1 MSTGRLVG
9 YVVLIGL
16 VLGLAS
22 AAQGQA
28 ACSVTPAGNQGVN
41 MRGGPGTEYPRAN
54 VLNVGSQTEVTGQRQ
69 GRDGQRWWR
78 TFSGGWVRSDVVRA
92 SGSGCESVAQV
103 QLPPDYCL
111 SRETLSERPDV
122 GPGER
127 RLGTD
132 RFVIHY
138 TTQGEH
144 ATTEAY
150 AQAAAEALE
159 EAFSFQIDRL
169 GWPLPPPDCGEG
181 GDERFDL
188 YLLNLDGLFGY
199 AQSEVQVGDNP
210 NTPEVELYAA
220 TSHLVIENDM
230 EGFSDDPVGAM
241 RATIAHELHHNI
253 QFSFDYGEA
262 YGAPTEWGAVWME
275 TQVYPDEEDAVGYS
289 HMLTRH
295 PDLCLG
301 WQTNDAEDHLRLR
314 MYGEWLI
321 QDSLVRDF
329 GPKDMHRVL
338 WRNIADYEGFE
349 VMLAS
354 ARQWGMDITDI
365 RARAAIR
372 NLLVDHTLPLRWL
385 EPVYVER
392 IITEAGNYEPYRDG
406 VQELGV
412 DYLLIPTTDA
422 SYEFRL
428 NDAQLTMFLVGLD
441 RVQGQARVFRLGTQA
456 SVDLRPFSE
465 SYLIVLN
472 TRIPSDPYSCRFA
485 DWQVTVSETNTS
497 QLARPEFEWDMSH
510 YRAALQWTPVESWRG
525 YLRLYKDVFAHY
537 VMVYPGETLN
547 VAATPIDDPTLDLVI
562 VLYDEEGNELASE
575 DDTEGLNP
583 RLSWTNTSDLAFEV
597 RVTITGAVS
606 NIRGEFEAVVAID
619 QEADAAKRSFPR

>member
-1 MSTGRLVG
+1 MLRRRVVGYTVLVG
-9 YVVLIGL
+9 IA
-16 VLGLAS
+16 LGLAG
-22 AAQGQA
+22 ATQGQA

-41 MRGGPGTEYPRAN
+41 MRGGPGTNYPRAD
-54 VLNVGSQTEVTGQRQ
+54 VLSVGNLAEVTGQRQ
-69 GRDGQRWWR
+69 GSDGQRWWR
-78 TFSGGWVRSDVVRA
+78 TFSGGWVRSDVARA
-92 SGSGCESVAQV
+92 SGPGCESVPVV
-103 QLPPDYCL
+103 QPPPDYCL
-111 SRETLSERPDV
+111 RRETLSKRPDL
-122 GPGER
+122 GPDER
-127 RLGTD
+127 RLGTE
-132 RFVIHY
+132 RFVVHY
-138 TTQGEH
+138 TTKGEH

-159 EAFSFQIDRL
+159 ESFSIQIDRM

-188 YLLNLDGLFGY
+188 YLLNLEGVFGY

-210 NTPEVELYAA
+210 FTPQVEQYAS
-220 TSHLVIENDM
+220 TSHLVVENDM
-230 EGFSDDPVGAM
+230 EGYSDDPLGAM

-253 QFSFDYGEA
+253 QFSFDFGDA
-262 YGAPTEWGAVWME
+262 YGGPAEWGAVWME

-289 HMLTRH
+289 YMLTRH

-301 WQTNDAEDHLRLR
+301 WQTNDENEPLRTR
-314 MYGEWLI
+314 IYGEWLI
-321 QDSLVRDF
+321 QDSLARDF
-329 GPKDMHRVL
+329 GPEDLHRVL
-338 WRNIADYEGFE
+338 WRNIADYEGFD

-354 ARQWGMDITDI
+354 ANQWGMDIIDI

-392 IITEAGNYEPYRDG
+392 IITEAGNYPIYRDG

-412 DYLLIPTTDA
+412 DYLLIPFTDG

-428 NDAQLTMFLVGLD
+428 NDAQMTMFLVGLD
-441 RVQGQARVFRLGTQA
+441 RVNSRASVFRLGTQA

-472 TRIPSDPYSCRFA
+472 TRTPRDQYSCRFT
-485 DWQVTVSETNTS
+485 DWQVTVSETSTS
-497 QLARPEFEWDMSH
+497 QVARPEFDWDMSN
-510 YRAALQWTPVESWRG
+510 YRTAMQWAPVEVWRG

-537 VMVYPGETLN
+537 VMVYPGEMLN
-547 VAATPIDDPTLDLVI
+547 VAATPVDDPSLDLLIVI
-562 VLYDEEGNELASE
+562 YDEAGNELASE
-575 DDTEGLNP
+575 DDTDGLNP
-583 RLSWTNTSDLAFEV
+583 RLSWTNTSDTALEV

-619 QEADAAKRSFPR
+619 QEAVAANRTFPR